1 MKAKTTNSNA
11 TGPKPARRR
20 GAAVVEWSLDPRE
33 GAGRHS
39 LLASCG
45 RGDSDV
51 SFDEPEER
59 R

>member
-1 MKAKTTNSNA
+1 MKTKSAKST
-11 TGPKPARRR
+11 KPDIKTAPRRSS
-20 GAAVVEWSLDPRE
+20 GIVEWSLDPTE

-51 SFDEPEER
+51 SFDEPEDKR
-59 R
+59 

>member
-1 MKAKTTNSNA
+1 MKTKLEGSTRTL
-11 TGPKPARRR
+11 PKRNRRESS
-20 GAAVVEWSLDPRE
+20 GIVEWSLDPKE

-51 SFDEPEER
+51 SFDEPEEKR
-59 R
+59 

>member
-1 MKAKTTNSNA
+1 MKTKMDSA
-11 TGPKPARRR
+11 TRDAQKKARRR
-20 GAAVVEWSLDPRE
+20 NAAIVEWSLDPKE
-33 GAGRHS
+33 GAGKFS

-45 RGDSDV
+45 RGDNDV